1 MRGWTPKGTEVEL
14 TEWQERAVMTLL
26 DPAWI
31 CVTMIRGRQWGWS
44 TVMETARRYD
54 LNPAAL
60 LSAGIPVPHV
70 PVIEPDPDA
79 RL

>member
-1 MRGWTPKGTEVEL
+1 
-14 TEWQERAVMTLL
+14 
-26 DPAWI
+26 
-31 CVTMIRGRQWGWS
+31 MIRGRQWGWS